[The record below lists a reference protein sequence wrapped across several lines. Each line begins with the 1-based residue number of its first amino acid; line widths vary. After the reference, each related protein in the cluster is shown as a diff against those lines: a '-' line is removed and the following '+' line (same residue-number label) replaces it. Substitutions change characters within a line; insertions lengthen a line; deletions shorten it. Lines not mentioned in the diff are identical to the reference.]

1 MKRDGISENLVQHL
15 ALLRSSAMISQYF
28 MRTNVGQFIE
38 KCVEKHEHTADF
50 KECIRLA
57 AIHDSATATGFDQL
71 MPLF

>member
-1 MKRDGISENLVQHL
+1 
-15 ALLRSSAMISQYF
+15 MISQYF